1 MRNLKVVKLI
11 AVLSCLVLLGVACGG
26 DEPEEE
32 QGGDTVAAQD
42 APDQVT
48 GVLLD
53 VQSESLDEITG
64 FTLKDGDQVYEIL
77 IDDRIEY
84 GFDLGH
90 LREHLRTGDP
100 LSVPLEAREGNLYA
114 VSIDDA

>member
-1 MRNLKVVKLI
+1 MRKLIVVKLVV
-11 AVLSCLVLLGVACGG
+11 ALACLALLGAACGD
-26 DEPEEE
+26 DEPAAPSN
-32 QGGDTVAAQD
+32 GDTVAAED

-53 VQSESLDEITG
+53 VQSESLDEVTG

-77 IDDRIEY
+77 IDPNVDY

-90 LREHLRTGDP
+90 LREHLRAGDP
-100 LSVPLEAREGNLYA
+100 VSVPLDARDGKLYA
-114 VSIDDA
+114 ISIDDV